1 MPTIINMQNFNLK
14 EVIKFV
20 AILYFA
26 IMAFLFLSVANK
38 WIANQDTDLKIKKE
52 LHTAN
57 LIGQYNNDLNV
68 CLDSIKINKQ
78 QTADGCIKS
87 MNESNLAKLI
97 ISWGYED
104 ALITIDELKSQS
116 Q

>member
-1 MPTIINMQNFNLK
+1 MQNFSIK
-14 EVIKFV
+14 EIIKFA
-20 AILYFA
+20 AIIYFG
-26 IMAFLFLSVANK
+26 IIAFLFLSVANK
-38 WIANQDTDLKIKKE
+38 WLVNQDTDLKIKKE

-57 LIGQYNNDLNV
+57 LIGQYNSDLNA

-78 QTADGCIKS
+78 QTAEGCIKS

-104 ALITIDELKSQS
+104 ALITVDELKSQS

>member
-1 MPTIINMQNFNLK
+1 MQNFTVK
-14 EVIKFV
+14 EIVKLVAVI
-20 AILYFA
+20 YFA
-26 IMAFLFLSVANK
+26 IVAFLFLSVANK
-38 WIANQDTDLKIKKE
+38 WLANQDTDLKIKKE

-68 CLDSIKINKQ
+68 CLESTKTNKQ
-78 QTADGCIKS
+78 LTEEECIKT

-97 ISWGYED
+97 TSWGYED
-104 ALITIDELKSQS
+104 ALITLDELKNQN